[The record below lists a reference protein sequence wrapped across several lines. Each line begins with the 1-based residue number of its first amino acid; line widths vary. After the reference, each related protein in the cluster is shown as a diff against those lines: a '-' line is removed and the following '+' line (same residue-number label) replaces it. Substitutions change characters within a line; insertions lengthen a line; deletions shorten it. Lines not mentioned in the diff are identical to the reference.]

1 MKKFLPLLLIS
12 IFSHGAF
19 FYFGKYIGH
28 NENRQIYT
36 NSTSSDNDNNAYK
49 LDQHQRLSKE
59 EKVKT
64 NSNPQVYNYNSECTQ
79 AYKSKPDSQEQ
90 LIKPDLSNQIAKS
103 LNSPTL
109 QEKMSAISFLSEYGT
124 DESKS
129 IIRSIALSDDESDA
143 KAMAITLTDWSND
156 IDSLTSIL
164 YRSWKS
170 TNIKVAILNAAS
182 SIDVSLNKTQ
192 FNSALFSQ
200 IADETNPNILIRI
213 LEYYKQN
220 DSFFLEQSKSI
231 IGSMPNISTDVKVYL
246 DDNNMR

>member
-1 MKKFLPLLLIS
+1 MKKILPLLLIA

-19 FYFGKYIGH
+19 FYFGKYIDH
-28 NENRQIYT
+28 NDTSQIYT
-36 NSTSSDNDNNAYK
+36 NSTASDINNNAYK
-49 LDQHQRLSKE
+49 LNHQQQLSKE

-64 NSNPQVYNYNSECTQ
+64 NSNPQVYNNNSECIQ
-79 AYKSKPDSQEQ
+79 AYKAKPDLQGQ
-90 LIKPDLSNQIAKS
+90 LIKPDLSNQIVKS

-129 IIRSIALSDDESDA
+129 IIKSIALSDDESDA

-156 IDSLTSIL
+156 IDALTSII
-164 YRSWKS
+164 YRSWKN

-182 SIDVSLNKTQ
+182 SIDVSLNKSQ

-231 IGSMPNISTDVKVYL
+231 IGSMQNISADVKVYL
-246 DDNNMR
+246 NDSNMR